1 MCQNK
6 VLDLLN
12 DSLLNEILPTLI
24 KDKILFVVFSGILRK
39 KTVNKQLTSHFS
51 LIINNKQLQHLD
63 IQSYYQELIT
73 NNATEISM
81 FTQNRKLHYIDL
93 FSQICAKNTN
103 QNVQE
108 AHGTT

>member
-73 NNATEISM
+73 QQKFQCSPKIENYI
-81 FTQNRKLHYIDL
+81 IDL